1 MKNYYSVDELV
12 DNPTQ
17 RVPICLCLDVSG
29 SMRGDPIR
37 ELNKGIKVFFDAL
50 KQDEIALYAADVCI
64 VTYGNRGKNSVQ
76 CISDFSSI
84 ESKPLPPELT
94 AYGQTPMGE
103 AVNTCLDLLE
113 ARKKEYQDKGVD
125 YYQPWLVLMTD
136 GKPYGDKDPKAVYNA
151 QQRASKMVNDGNG
164 KLVVFPIGIG
174 AEADM
179 TVLAKFSP
187 KCEPFKLNQY
197 DFSDFFVWLSQS
209 VSTMSQSYGSRVKLA
224 PTNWSRDRREI
235 SLGE

>member
-64 VTYGNRGKNSVQ
+64 VTYGNRGENSVQ

-84 ESKPLPPELT
+84 ESKTTLSELT
-94 AYGQTPMGE
+94 ACGQTPIGE
-103 AVNTCLDLLE
+103 AVNMCLDLLD
-113 ARKKEYQDKGVD
+113 ARKKEYQEKGVD

-136 GKPYGDKDPKAVYNA
+136 GKPYGDKDPRAVSNA
-151 QQRASKMVNDGNG
+151 QQRTSQMVNDR

-174 AEADM
+174 AEADVN
-179 TVLAKFSP
+179 VLAKFSP
-187 KCEPFKLNQY
+187 KNSPLKLNGL
-197 DFSDFFVWLSQS
+197 DFCQFFQWLSAS
-209 VSTMSQSYGSRVKLA
+209 VSRTSQ
-224 PTNWSRDRREI
+224 
-235 SLGE
+235 SLGEKVQLPQINWSL

>member
-29 SMRGDPIR
+29 SMRGEPIR

-64 VTYGNRGKNSVQ
+64 VTYGNRGENSVQ

-84 ESKPLPPELT
+84 ESKTTLSELT
-94 AYGQTPMGE
+94 ACGQTPMGE
-103 AVNTCLDLLE
+103 AVNMCLDLLD
-113 ARKKEYQDKGVD
+113 ARKKEYQEKGVD

-136 GKPYGDKDPKAVYNA
+136 GKPYGDKDPRAVSNA
-151 QQRASKMVNDGNG
+151 QQRTSQMVNDR

-179 TVLAKFSP
+179 NVLAKFSP
-187 KCEPFKLNQY
+187 KNSPLKLNGL
-197 DFSDFFVWLSQS
+197 DFCQFFQWLSAS
-209 VSTMSQSYGSRVKLA
+209 VSRTSQ
-224 PTNWSRDRREI
+224 
-235 SLGE
+235 SLGEKVQLPQINWSL

>member
-29 SMRGDPIR
+29 SMRGEPIK
-37 ELNKGIKVFFDAL
+37 ELNKGIRVFFDAL
-50 KQDEIALYAADVCI
+50 NQDEIALYAADVCI
-64 VTYGNRGKNSVQ
+64 VTYGNRGENSVQ

-84 ESKPLPPELT
+84 ESKATLPELT

-103 AVNTCLDLLE
+103 AVNMCLDLLD
-113 ARKKEYQDKGVD
+113 ARKKEYQEKGVD

-136 GKPYGDKDPKAVYNA
+136 GKPYGDKDPTAVSIA
-151 QQRASKMVNDGNG
+151 QQRTSKMVTDR

-174 AEADM
+174 ADADM
-179 TVLAKFSP
+179 SVLAKFSP
-187 KCEPFKLNQY
+187 KNSPLKLNGL
-197 DFSDFFVWLSQS
+197 DFCQFFQWLSAS
-209 VSTMSQSYGSRVKLA
+209 VSRTSQ
-224 PTNWSRDRREI
+224 
-235 SLGE
+235 SLGEKVQLPKIEWSL

>member
-1 MKNYYSVDELV
+1 MKSYYSVDELV

-64 VTYGNRGKNSVQ
+64 VTYGNRGENSVQ

-84 ESKPLPPELT
+84 ESKTTLSELT
-94 AYGQTPMGE
+94 ACGQTPMGE
-103 AVNTCLDLLE
+103 AVNMCLDLLD
-113 ARKKEYQDKGVD
+113 ARKKEYQEKGVD

-136 GKPYGDKDPKAVYNA
+136 GKPYGDKDPRAVSNA
-151 QQRASKMVNDGNG
+151 QQRTSQMVNDR

-179 TVLAKFSP
+179 NVLAKFSP
-187 KCEPFKLNQY
+187 KNSPLKLNGL
-197 DFSDFFVWLSQS
+197 DFCQFFQWLSAS
-209 VSTMSQSYGSRVKLA
+209 VSRTSQ
-224 PTNWSRDRREI
+224 
-235 SLGE
+235 SLGEKVQLPQINWSL

>member
-64 VTYGNRGKNSVQ
+64 VTYGNRGENSVQ

-84 ESKPLPPELT
+84 ESKTTLSELT
-94 AYGQTPMGE
+94 ACGQTPMGE
-103 AVNTCLDLLE
+103 AVNMCLDLLD
-113 ARKKEYQDKGVD
+113 ARKKEYQEKGVD

-136 GKPYGDKDPKAVYNA
+136 GKPYGDKDPRAVSNA
-151 QQRASKMVNDGNG
+151 QQRTSQMVNDR

-179 TVLAKFSP
+179 NVLAKFSP
-187 KCEPFKLNQY
+187 KNSPLKLNGL
-197 DFSDFFVWLSQS
+197 DFCQFFQWLSAS
-209 VSTMSQSYGSRVKLA
+209 VSRTSQ
-224 PTNWSRDRREI
+224 
-235 SLGE
+235 SLGEKVQLPQINWSL

>member
-64 VTYGNRGKNSVQ
+64 VTYGNRGENSVQ

-84 ESKPLPPELT
+84 ESKTTLSELT
-94 AYGQTPMGE
+94 ACGQTPMGE
-103 AVNTCLDLLE
+103 AVNMCLDLLD
-113 ARKKEYQDKGVD
+113 ARKKEYQEKGVD

-136 GKPYGDKDPKAVYNA
+136 GKPYGDKDSRAVSNA
-151 QQRASKMVNDGNG
+151 QQRTSQMVNDR

-179 TVLAKFSP
+179 NVLAKFSP
-187 KCEPFKLNQY
+187 KNSPLKLNGL
-197 DFSDFFVWLSQS
+197 DFCQFFQWLSAS
-209 VSTMSQSYGSRVKLA
+209 VSRTSQ
-224 PTNWSRDRREI
+224 
-235 SLGE
+235 SLGEKVQLPQINWSL

>member
-50 KQDEIALYAADVCI
+50 KQDEIALYAADVCV
-64 VTYGNRGKNSVQ
+64 VTYGNRGENSVQ

-103 AVNTCLDLLE
+103 AVNMCLDLLD
-113 ARKKEYQDKGVD
+113 ARKKEYQEKGVD

-136 GKPYGDKDPKAVYNA
+136 GKPYGDKDPRAVSNA
-151 QQRASKMVNDGNG
+151 QQRTSQMVNDR

-179 TVLAKFSP
+179 NVLAKFSP
-187 KCEPFKLNQY
+187 KNSPLKLNGL
-197 DFSDFFVWLSQS
+197 DFCQFFQWLSAS
-209 VSTMSQSYGSRVKLA
+209 VSRTSQ
-224 PTNWSRDRREI
+224 
-235 SLGE
+235 SLGEKVQLPQINWSL